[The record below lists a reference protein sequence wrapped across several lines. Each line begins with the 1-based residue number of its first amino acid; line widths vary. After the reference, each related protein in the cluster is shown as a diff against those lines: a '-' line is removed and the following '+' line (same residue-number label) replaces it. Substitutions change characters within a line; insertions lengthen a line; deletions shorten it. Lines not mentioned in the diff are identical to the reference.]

1 MTKDSTPRR
10 SVRLGSHTY
19 LPAPKGTGP
28 AKGVLMKGGLLVTLE
43 VTEEILQE
51 FMDAMTS
58 LESQVSKRWAAG
70 HAS

>member
-1 MTKDSTPRR
+1 M
-10 SVRLGSHTY
+10 RLGSHTY

-28 AKGVLMKGGLLVTLE
+28 AKGVLMKGSLVTLE